1 MKQLRI
7 SIGGVRGI
15 IGEALTPDIACAFAG
30 AFGTYLGGG
39 RVLVSRDTRLSGPM
53 VAHSVLAGL
62 LGAGCEVVDLG
73 VCPTAAMQLAIR
85 DTGASG
91 GLAVTAGHNDGRWNA
106 LKFIRD
112 DGIFLNPRE
121 AEELLD
127 IYHQGEF
134 TKATWSQLK
143 PVRYDPD
150 AAERHLSAIVAQ
162 VDRDAIASARLRVA
176 VDCVNGACT
185 EYAPRLLE
193 MLGCVPLAIN
203 VETDAGFAHA
213 PEPSQRNLGQL
224 RALVQASGAQVGFA
238 HDADGDRLAVVCEN
252 GIVPGEEVTLCLVE
266 EMVLSRGDAGPVVTN
281 VCTTRAV
288 DDIAE
293 RHGRRAIHTY
303 VGQAYIAE
311 AAVNHGAAVAGEGS
325 GGVLLPGINYANDS
339 IAAMAH
345 ILELLAKSGRRV
357 SGLIAEVLPT
367 YHIVKLAVPCPVDRA
382 FGVLARVRE
391 APPPSWAE
399 SRNLNDGVKYVGSD
413 RWVHVRASQ
422 TEPLVR
428 VIAEACD
435 VDVADGAARDMASLV
450 RRSMT

>member
-1 MKQLRI
+1 
-7 SIGGVRGI
+7 
-15 IGEALTPDIACAFAG
+15 
-30 AFGTYLGGG
+30 
-39 RVLVSRDTRLSGPM
+39 
-53 VAHSVLAGL
+53 
-62 LGAGCEVVDLG
+62 
-73 VCPTAAMQLAIR
+73 
-85 DTGASG
+85 
-91 GLAVTAGHNDGRWNA
+91 
-106 LKFIRD
+106 
-112 DGIFLNPRE
+112 
-121 AEELLD
+121 
-127 IYHQGEF
+127 
-134 TKATWSQLK
+134 
-143 PVRYDPD
+143 
-150 AAERHLSAIVAQ
+150 
-162 VDRDAIASARLRVA
+162 
-176 VDCVNGACT
+176 
-185 EYAPRLLE
+185 

-266 EMVLSRGDAGPVVTN
+266 EMILSRGDAGPVVTN